1 MGKLEIGK
9 NGLLKSSCTIEQ
21 KFEHFTKY
29 VRRQRIARFLACYE
43 IFKLQMH
50 IKGSIVEC
58 GVHQGNGVMT
68 WAKISSTL
76 EPYNYQR
83 KIIGF
88 DTFAGFPAIQDADL
102 STNPNAHEG
111 FFNEDYDV
119 YEEMKLVIKEYD
131 CNRFINQI
139 SKIELVKGDAN
150 KTIPEY
156 LKKNHHTLVSLLFLD
171 FDIYQPT
178 ITALEHFL
186 PRMSKGSILAF
197 DELNNPDWPGETQA
211 VLEKF
216 DLNKY
221 PLKCFEFEPNISYIE
236 IGGDK

>member
-1 MGKLEIGK
+1 MGKLK
-9 NGLLKSSCTIEQ
+9 NTEPQHSCTSEQ
-21 KFEHFTKY
+21 KFEHFAKY

-43 IFKLQMH
+43 IFKLQIH

-76 EPYNYQR
+76 EPYGYQR

-88 DTFAGFPAIQDADL
+88 DTFSGFPSIDNIDK
-102 STNPNAHEG
+102 SFNPNAHKG
-111 FFNEDYDV
+111 FFKEDYDV
-119 YEEMKLVIKEYD
+119 FKELNTVIKDYD
-131 CNRFINQI
+131 NNRFINQI
-139 SKIELVKGDAN
+139 PKIELIKGDAN
-150 KTIPEY
+150 LTIPKYIEE
-156 LKKNHHTLVSLLFLD
+156 NRHTIVSLLFLD
-171 FDIYQPT
+171 FDIYQPS

-186 PRMSKGSILAF
+186 PRMPKGSIIAF

-211 VLEKF
+211 VLEKL

-221 PLKCFEFEPNISYIE
+221 LLKCFEFEPNISYIV